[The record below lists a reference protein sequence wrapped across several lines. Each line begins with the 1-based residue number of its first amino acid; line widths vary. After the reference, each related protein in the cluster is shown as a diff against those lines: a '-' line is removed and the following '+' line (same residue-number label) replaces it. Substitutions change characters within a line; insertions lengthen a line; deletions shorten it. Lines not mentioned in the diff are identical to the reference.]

1 LETRYPDFP
10 GLNLSREVLDSQR
23 ARAEKGGS
31 EGGALPRLLEAQVVD
46 AADNIAYDAHDPD
59 DAVEL
64 GLLEVGQLDASALWR
79 TAAARAKARYAALDG
94 EQFRRAAVHEL
105 IEALVSDLLAA
116 TGRRL
121 IETAPAS
128 AAAVLELSAPLAVG
142 SAEIAE
148 QQLELEKL
156 LLEQVYR
163 HPALRDQRAYA
174 GRALRK
180 MFEWMSAAPGRL
192 PAKFAG
198 LALRDGPQRAAADY
212 LAGMTDRFALEEYD
226 RLGAAAG

>member
-1 LETRYPDFP
+1 
-10 GLNLSREVLDSQR
+10 
-23 ARAEKGGS
+23 
-31 EGGALPRLLEAQVVD
+31 
-46 AADNIAYDAHDPD
+46 
-59 DAVEL
+59 
-64 GLLEVGQLDASALWR
+64 LEVRQLDASALWR

-105 IEALVSDLLAA
+105 IEVLVSDLLAA